1 MAMVRFDDEIEALI
15 QKVIG
20 AAIEVHRVLG
30 PGYPESVYERA
41 LCHELQLQG
50 ITHRRQV
57 DFDVEYKGAIVGS
70 GRIDLL
76 IEERLIVELKAV
88 TELPAVF
95 KQQVV
100 AYLKSRNENVGLLLN
115 FNVLKLNDGGI
126 HRIIFTK

>member
-115 FNVLKLNDGGI
+115 FNVVKLNDGGI

>member
-76 IEERLIVELKAV
+76 VEERLIVELKAV

-100 AYLKSRNENVGLLLN
+100 AYLKSRSENVGLLLN
-115 FNVLKLNDGGI
+115 FNVIKLNDGGI

>member
-1 MAMVRFDDEIEALI
+1 MALVRFDDEIEALL

-20 AAIEVHRVLG
+20 AAIEVHRILG

-41 LCHELQLQG
+41 LCHELQIQG
-50 ITHRRQV
+50 ISHRRQV
-57 DFDVEYKGAIVGS
+57 EFDVEYKGAVVGS

-76 IEERLIVELKAV
+76 VEERLIVELKAV
-88 TELPAVF
+88 TELPSVF

-100 AYLKSRNENVGLLLN
+100 AYLKSRDENVGLLLN
-115 FNVLKLNDGGI
+115 FNVVKLNDGGI

>member
-1 MAMVRFDDEIEALI
+1 MVRFDDEIEALI

-76 IEERLIVELKAV
+76 VEERLIVELKAV

-100 AYLKSRNENVGLLLN
+100 AYLKSRSENVGLLLN
-115 FNVLKLNDGGI
+115 FNVIKLNDGGI